1 MGRPEVTQKASGLPD
16 TSSPHSSH
24 ILATARQL
32 EVEVSELK
40 SRADELRSEQDR
52 WTEHNK
58 NGIPRRETAAIDHVF
73 NKAKEATEQEK
84 KARESEHRAST
95 EKRAL
100 EQVSRDSAERVKQAE
115 DMAKRAEY
123 QLVVAEASFQQWK
136 TQAQKDNAVAQT
148 RREKALRDGATRLA
162 TVQKEAEERRK
173 DADEDVKRETARS
186 RVVVEQERCKLAK
199 AQQLLE
205 NRGKDRLSRVEA
217 RLHAAEVAAQMAEAK
232 RDRQLDAAAV
242 RSARSRTA
250 AESKVH
256 LASLSHGEV
265 ASQTLLRFDV
275 AKSERVLRLEAA
287 QFREVAAVEAGE
299 RRARAAEEA
308 VAKLEKERVQVH
320 ADCAEVER
328 EYELMVD
335 RFRRELTIK
344 ADTWECMAREA
355 EAVSR
360 QKVLDVQVLA
370 AKLKVLLQEET
381 EVSKAKVAAEVVSL
395 KNRLTSHS
403 ELVQGFLAKKRQ
415 HTTKVLKLA
424 GNRVEVADAQMQ
436 KQVEEVEQRCST
448 TVDLVNKEL
457 ELTKVIANTRVHK
470 AVDQLMSYLD
480 EGSRPESR
488 AGLTLDLWIPLPG
501 SLDDMALP
509 GMPQ

>member
-1 MGRPEVTQKASGLPD
+1 MGRPEVTQEPSGLPD
-16 TSSPHSSH
+16 SSSPQSSH

-52 WTEHNK
+52 WTEHK
-58 NGIPRRETAAIDHVF
+58 QNGVPRRETAAIDHVF
-73 NKAKEATEQEK
+73 NKAKEATEYEK

-100 EQVSRDSAERVKQAE
+100 EQVSRVSAERVKLAE
-115 DMAKRAEY
+115 EMAKRAEY
-123 QLVVAEASFQQWK
+123 QLVVAEASFQQWNV
-136 TQAQKDNAVAQT
+136 QAEKENALSQT
-148 RREKALRDGATRLA
+148 RREKALGEGASRLA
-162 TVQKEAEERRK
+162 TVQKEAEERKR
-173 DADEDVKRETARS
+173 DADEDVKREIARS
-186 RVVVEQERCKLAK
+186 IIVVEQEQCKLAK

-205 NRGKDRLSRVEA
+205 NRGRDRHSRVES
-217 RLHAAEVAAQMAEAK
+217 RLHAAEVAAKMSEAR
-232 RDRQLDAAAV
+232 RDRQLDLAAV
-242 RSARSRTA
+242 RSSRSRTA

-256 LASLSHGEV
+256 IASLSHGEV
-265 ASQTLLRFDV
+265 ASQTLLRFEQ
-275 AKSERVLRLEAA
+275 AKSERVLRLEEAEL
-287 QFREVAAVEAGE
+287 REVAAIEASE

-308 VAKLEKERVQVH
+308 IAKLEKERLLVL

-370 AKLKVLLQEET
+370 AKLKVTLQEET

-395 KNRLTSHS
+395 KDRLTSHS
-403 ELVQGFLAKKRQ
+403 ELVQGFLSKKRQ

-424 GNRVEVADAQMQ
+424 GTRVEVADAQMQ

-448 TVDLVNKEL
+448 TVDLVSKEL

-488 AGLTLDLWIPLPG
+488 VGLTLDLWIPLPG
-501 SLDDMALP
+501 SLDDMGLP